1 MQQIE
6 CNEEKDY
13 LNWCPS
19 FGWDRVNFIC
29 RGLYNAVFWIFDE
42 NNDDSTL
49 VFQLLLSSAHKEPRI
64 LSATPTALPTR
75 SWAWTRDKEG
85 TQPGQLTPTDQR
97 DGPYPMVSCSAI
109 TALQKKMRGEVV
121 RVMEFVYSRN
131 RDGKQQINFL
141 FCFSCVRSFCFTR

>member
-64 LSATPTALPTR
+64 LSATATALPTR
-75 SWAWTRDKEG
+75 SWA
-85 TQPGQLTPTDQR
+85 
-97 DGPYPMVSCSAI
+97 
-109 TALQKKMRGEVV
+109 
-121 RVMEFVYSRN
+121 
-131 RDGKQQINFL
+131 
-141 FCFSCVRSFCFTR
+141 